1 MSDKLSNK
9 PLGKTRDRLQMQD
22 IAKLAGVSTS
32 TVSRALNGS
41 SLVNEETRLR
51 IVALAQSLNY
61 SIDVGAQ
68 NLRLKNNRT
77 VAVVIPYDATNPQHV
92 SDPFFL
98 TMLGH
103 IADELTKLGHYM
115 LVSRVNADNLSQ
127 VLEPFDSGRAIGII
141 VIGQWT
147 HHDQLNAVVANKP
160 IVIWG
165 AKMPNQHY
173 VSIGS
178 NNIRGG
184 FLATEHLLKQ
194 NCKRIAFFGNKAL
207 PEVAQRHE
215 GYLMAHQQ
223 YNVRADELLCVPA
236 PFSADTVSTDINNLV
251 NNAITF
257 DGLFACSDLIAM
269 RAIGTLQKLK
279 ISVPEQVSI
288 VGYDDVVLAA
298 YFHPAISTIKQ
309 SIETGAHALVNSL
322 FDLINDEK
330 VVSEQLEV
338 SLVIRESSLR

>member
-1 MSDKLSNK
+1 
-9 PLGKTRDRLQMQD
+9 MQD

-41 SLVNEETRLR
+41 SLVNESTRQR
-51 IVALAQSLNY
+51 VAELAQSLNY

-77 VAVVIPYDATNPQHV
+77 VAVVIPYDASNHQHV

-98 TMLGH
+98 TMLGY

-115 LVSRVNADNLSQ
+115 LVSRVNANNLNQ

-147 HHDQLNAVVANKP
+147 HHDQLNAMVANKP

-178 NNIRGG
+178 NNIHGG

-194 NCKRIAFFGNKAL
+194 NCKRIAFFGNKSL
-207 PEVAQRHE
+207 PEVAQRYE

-223 YNVRADELLCVPA
+223 YNVIADEKLYVPA
-236 PFSADTVSTDINNLV
+236 PFSADSVSMDIDNLF
-251 NNAITF
+251 NSSITF
-257 DGLFACSDLIAM
+257 DGIFACSDLIAM

-279 ISVPEQVSI
+279 VSVPEQVSI
-288 VGYDDVVLAA
+288 VGYDDVLLAA
-298 YFHPAISTIKQ
+298 YFHPTISTIKQ
-309 SIETGAHALVNSL
+309 SIETGARTLVNSL
-322 FDLINDEK
+322 FNIIKDEK

-338 SLVIRESSLR
+338 SLVVRESSLR